1 MPGNSNRE
9 RGGDTCVLSPSPLKT
24 GTESCTCTSRGR
36 EKGGRK
42 GVVYK
47 RRAPDSTPAPMPV
60 APVKPWRE
68 EGKSSKVGKRGFV
81 PQNPCSFALI
91 TPSSTAMTSGNP
103 MAC

>member
-47 RRAPDSTPAPMPV
+47 RRAPDSTPAQCLS
-60 APVKPWRE
+60 RQSSLG
-68 EGKSSKVGKRGFV
+68 GKKGSPLK
-81 PQNPCSFALI
+81 
-91 TPSSTAMTSGNP
+91 
-103 MAC
+103 